1 VGRPRNESNPDVA
14 CEDDIIA
21 GTVHKLVM
29 WGFPQRRD
37 GAFQAVAR
45 AIEEV
50 NFFGDNFRERSVGED
65 RVEQIYKTWRFKKKH
80 SGWRYLYEPGRFT
93 HRSLMLRR
101 PSGSIDELACNSLRN
116 KGSRAS
122 SRVCWPEAPVTESAQ
137 LTPKAQAEMDLMP
150 RLQRTSQRHPPL
162 LHAVRDK
169 DGQLYLVWL
178 KRGSKSSS
186 S

>member
-1 VGRPRNESNPDVA
+1 MGRPRNESNLTVA

-21 GTVHKLVM
+21 GTVHDLVM

-65 RVEQIYKTWRFKKKH
+65 RVEQIYKAWRYKKKR
-80 SGWRYLYEPGRFT
+80 SGWPHLYEPGRFT
-93 HRSLMLRR
+93 HRSLVPRR
-101 PSGSIDELACNSLRN
+101 PGGSIDELARKLLRN
-116 KGSRAS
+116 RGSRVS
-122 SRVCWPEAPVTESAQ
+122 SYVYSPGAPAPVTESAL
-137 LTPKAQAEMDLMP
+137 LTPKAQAEFDRMP

-169 DGQLYLVWL
+169 DGGLYLVWF
-178 KRGSKSSS
+178 KRGSKP
-186 S
+186 

>member
-1 VGRPRNESNPDVA
+1 VGRRRNESNPAVA
-14 CEDDIIA
+14 REDDIIA

-93 HRSLMLRR
+93 HSSLMLRR
-101 PSGSIDELACNSLRN
+101 PSGSIDELARNSLRN

-122 SRVCWPEAPVTESAQ
+122 SCVYSSGAPFPVPVTESAQ

-150 RLQRTSQRHPPL
+150 RLSDVSAYGTDI
-162 LHAVRDK
+162 V
-169 DGQLYLVWL
+169 LV
-178 KRGSKSSS
+178 
-186 S
+186 